1 MPNFKSISFKMAVL
15 QGAGRICQK
24 TPYGIG
30 LTLNRPGFLQ
40 IGMAGGGG
48 EESVPSVI
56 SVWMVQLI

>member
-1 MPNFKSISFKMAVL
+1 MAVL
-15 QGAGRICQK
+15 QGTGRICQK

-48 EESVPSVI
+48 GGKNLPP
-56 SVWMVQLI
+56 L